1 MLTGTLANAAAVVV
15 GTTLGLTVL
24 RGLPKRWHDSAFQAV
39 GTAVILLGVAT
50 ALPSLTDW
58 AVVVI
63 LSLVAGSLVGEALD
77 LEGRIDLL
85 EERAERRFGAGGR
98 GAARAAVTAA
108 LIFCV
113 GPMTILGA
121 IQDGLGGSHDLLF
134 AKSALDGLTSIALAA
149 TLGAG
154 VYLAAGV
161 VLFYQGG
168 LAVAAHF
175 LGHGLSQGAV
185 LAMSGAGGA
194 VILAIGL
201 NMVGATRLRTAA
213 MLPAV
218 VLAPVGAWLVAIAGR
233 S

>member
-1 MLTGTLANAAAVVV
+1 MLTGTLANTAAVLA
-15 GTTLGLTVL
+15 GATLGLTVL
-24 RGLPKRWHDSAFQAV
+24 RGIPKRWHTSTLQAV
-39 GTAVILLGVAT
+39 GTAVVLIGAAT
-50 ALPSLTDW
+50 ALPALADW

-63 LSLVAGSLVGEALD
+63 LSLVAGTLLGEWLD
-77 LEGRIDLL
+77 LEGRIDRL
-85 EERAERRFGAGGR
+85 EARAQRRFGTTGR
-98 GAARAAVTAA
+98 GAARAAVTGA

-121 IQDGLGGSHDLLF
+121 IQDGLGGSHELLF

-154 VYLAAGV
+154 VYLSAAV
-161 VLFYQGG
+161 VLLYQGG
-168 LAVAAHF
+168 VAVGAHV
-175 LGHGLSQGAV
+175 LGHGMSQPSI

-201 NMVGATRLRTAA
+201 NMLGATRLRTAA

-218 VLAPVGAWLVAIAGR
+218 FLAPPGAWLVALVGG